1 MVSPLRQLDSTIRG
15 QVLPAWHHQW
25 RRHAGNRRSL
35 WLLLAVLLFCWS
47 ALQFTWADLSPN
59 VQVLNLMVWFGCL
72 IALEDQ
78 LPALWPRPSRLSL
91 FCGSTLLAAI
101 LWRGSWITNVHDR
114 FTYLLPSLLMLGLA
128 LINQSGPRL
137 RMFRVPFVISLLF
150 PLGMRLLTFAD
161 HLQGITTMLSW
172 LILASLGF
180 NPLVTG
186 NQITL
191 PTGSV
196 SIAGYCTGVDQ
207 LAICLVVAVIFLLVF
222 PLRRWYHQL
231 LALLVAVAAALG
243 VNSVRIAILALLVA
257 IPERGGMT
265 VFGFLHDSYGG
276 LVFSLIAVGIFGWFY
291 TLLVD
296 RELAA
301 AVSYSRDFPLNPD
314 S

>member
-1 MVSPLRQLDSTIRG
+1 MASNLRDFLSALRAQL
-15 QVLPAWHHQW
+15 LPAWRHQW
-25 RRHAGNRRSL
+25 HRHAGNRRSL
-35 WLLLAVLLFCWS
+35 WLLLAVLLFSWTT
-47 ALQFTWADLSPN
+47 LQFTWADLSPN

-78 LPALWPRPSRLSL
+78 LSALWPRPSRLSL
-91 FCGSTLLAAI
+91 FCGSALLASV
-101 LWRGSWITNVHDR
+101 LWRGSWITSVHDR
-114 FTYLLPSLLMLGLA
+114 FTYLVPTLLLLGLA
-128 LINQSGPRL
+128 LLSQSGQRL
-137 RMFRVPFVISLLF
+137 RMFRVPLVISLLF

-161 HLQGITTMLSW
+161 HLQGLTTMLSW
-172 LILASLGF
+172 MVLASLGF
-180 NPLVTG
+180 NPLVSG
-186 NQITL
+186 NQISL

-222 PLRRWYHQL
+222 PLRRWLHQF
-231 LALLVAVAAALG
+231 LALLVAAAAALG

-257 IPERGGMT
+257 VPERGGMA
-265 VFGFLHDSYGG
+265 VFDFLHDSYGG

-291 TLLVD
+291 TQLVD

-301 AVSYSRDFPLNPD
+301 AVSSARGFPLNPD